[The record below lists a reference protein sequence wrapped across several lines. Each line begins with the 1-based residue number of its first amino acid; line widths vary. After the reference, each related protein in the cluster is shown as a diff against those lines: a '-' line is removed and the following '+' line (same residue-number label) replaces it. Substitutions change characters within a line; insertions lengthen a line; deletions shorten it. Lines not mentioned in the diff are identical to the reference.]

1 MMGKL
6 YIVVRGDLSP
16 GLRAAQAC
24 HAQRLFVEEHPEVDR
39 DWYEKSNTIV
49 ILEVRDID
57 ELMDLAF
64 DLDAEDISF
73 SQFHE
78 PDLQNEPTA
87 IAIAPE
93 GRSFCRRLPLAFTGD
108 TAHAA

>member
-39 DWYEKSNTIV
+39 DWYENSNTIV

-64 DLDAEDISF
+64 DLDARNIRF
-73 SQFHE
+73 SQFDE

-87 IAIAPE
+87 IAVAPE
-93 GRSFCRRLPLAFTGD
+93 GKGFLRRLPLAFEPE
-108 TAHAA
+108 AA